1 MLNSCRETPEL
12 EVCNTILLSGIYG
25 KPDNNIEV
33 TLKESRKISFFN
45 DKKSYFCYTEQMKK
59 LFPFFAVF
67 FSLSAV
73 AFAANLN
80 YQSPTGHF
88 SIALPADWEEIPQD
102 TISQF
107 VEAVMDPDA
116 TTTAPKYTA
125 GFQVQNQDYFVYP
138 YLLLEE
144 HDANSPTYSEILNE
158 FSVNDFSRKAGD
170 KLQDVS
176 GLIKSATF
184 DKPYLDQNRQAIFMN
199 SIIETNSGLGDNVK
213 NLTVLFPGKNT
224 ITQLSFSALNSEY
237 DKNFPSFESVINSFK
252 YDSGYEYSGTQAG
265 KATGIFGGSYLED
278 AVIVIIIFLI
288 TFLIGRFF
296 KRKKASNAV

>member
-1 MLNSCRETPEL
+1 
-12 EVCNTILLSGIYG
+12 
-25 KPDNNIEV
+25 
-33 TLKESRKISFFN
+33 
-45 DKKSYFCYTEQMKK
+45 MKK
-59 LFPFFAVF
+59 LFPFFAIF

-102 TISQF
+102 TINQF
-107 VEAVMDPDA
+107 VEAVMDSNT

-138 YLLLEE
+138 YLLIEE

-158 FSVNDFSRKAGD
+158 FSSNNLPEKANDKM
-170 KLQDVS
+170 QDVS
-176 GLIKSATF
+176 GLIKNATF

-213 NLTVLFPGKNT
+213 SLTVLFPGKNA
-224 ITQLSFSALNSEY
+224 IIQLSFSALQSEY
-237 DKNFPSFESVINSFK
+237 EKNFPNFESVINSFK
-252 YDSGYEYSGTQAG
+252 YNSGYEYAG
-265 KATGIFGGSYLED
+265 PQTKKAAGIFGGGYLED
-278 AVIVIIIFLI
+278 AIIVIVIFLL
-288 TFLIGRFF
+288 TFIIGRFF
-296 KRKKASNAV
+296 KKKRASNAI